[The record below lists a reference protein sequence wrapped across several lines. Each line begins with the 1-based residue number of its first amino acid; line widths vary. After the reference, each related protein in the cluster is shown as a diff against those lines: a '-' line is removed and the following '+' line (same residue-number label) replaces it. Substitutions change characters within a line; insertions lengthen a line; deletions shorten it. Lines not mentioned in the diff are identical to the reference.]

1 MTYSLKNWNKDISPY
16 EHFLGRTVW
25 VALAVLAA
33 VVVLLKLMT
42 STTSAGL
49 QVHPY
54 HSHHLI
60 SPLPPPHVHVS
71 QCILTKI
78 SLTYECILM
87 HESLSLWLYPHV
99 NISYMINV
107 YPSHICVSQRPLHA
121 RIICLY
127 PHLHRNIGTPQVI
140 LTNVNI

>member
-1 MTYSLKNWNKDISPY
+1 MWKEEWMEKL
-16 EHFLGRTVW
+16 LGNQYLQV
-25 VALAVLAA
+25 LEVLAA
-33 VVVLLKLMT
+33 LPKLMT

-49 QVHPY
+49 LVRPY
-54 HSHHLI
+54 HSHYLI

-71 QCILTKI
+71 QCILTRI

-99 NISYMINV
+99 NFSHMMNV
-107 YPSHICVSQRPLHA
+107 YPSHICVSQHPVHSP
-121 RIICLY
+121 IISLY
-127 PHLHRNIGTPQVI
+127 PQLHWNIGTPQVI